1 MGKSS
6 NCRMHKRSG
15 LGSADGKGIAEHE
28 YTVNPVLD
36 KVFYSISRGG
46 SKTPATCKME
56 CFVKIL
62 NY

>member
-1 MGKSS
+1 
-6 NCRMHKRSG
+6 MHKRSG

-46 SKTPATCKME
+46 SRTPATCKME

>member
-1 MGKSS
+1 
-6 NCRMHKRSG
+6 MHKRSG
-15 LGSADGKGIAEHE
+15 LGSADGKGIAEHK

-36 KVFYSISRGG
+36 KVFYSISRRG
-46 SKTPATCKME
+46 STTCKME